1 MSSVAAAVMPGSMIA
16 DQWEI
21 VPRGIFSRN
30 YDLLRDGE
38 VVVTLQMAMF
48 REACEFTIAGHN
60 FAIRHTSV
68 WKDTF
73 QLMIG
78 EKPVCEVKRSFWSRR
93 FELAAVDQSWIL
105 ERIGFFR
112 RGYQL
117 SAGERS
123 VGEIRAAGWFTR
135 RRVAE
140 FSDDVPPPVQVLAIF
155 LVLIVSRR
163 QHNHAAA
170 GAGGGG

>member
-1 MSSVAAAVMPGSMIA
+1 MSSVAAAVMPGSVIA
-16 DQWEI
+16 NQWEI
-21 VPRGIFSRN
+21 VPRGFLSRN

-38 VVVTLQMAMF
+38 VVVTLKMAMF
-48 REACEFTIAGHN
+48 REACEFTIAGHS
-60 FAIRHTSV
+60 FAIRRTSV

-78 EKPVCEVKRSFWSRR
+78 DKPVCEVKRGFWSQR
-93 FELAAVDQSWIL
+93 FELAAVDQSWVL
-105 ERIGFFR
+105 QRIGFFS
-112 RGYQL
+112 RGHQL
-117 SAGERS
+117 CVGERA
-123 VGEIRAAGWFTR
+123 VGEIRPAGWFTR

-163 QHNHAAA
+163 QQNHAHP
-170 GAGGGG
+170 GGGV